1 MVQTLVASE
10 VIAPELQNSL
20 LSKIDNA
27 QASSSK
33 ENICAAVN
41 ELGALKN
48 QIAAQRGKKISDAAA
63 ALLTE
68 YANNIIAKLLAQLPV
83 GEGC

>member
-1 MVQTLVASE
+1 MVNTLVVSE

-27 QASSSK
+27 QKSSSK
-33 ENICAAVN
+33 ENLCAAVH
-41 ELGALKN
+41 GVKAFQN
-48 QIAAQRGKKISDAAA
+48 QIAAQRGKKISEKAAD
-63 ALLTE
+63 LLIS
-68 YANNIIAKLLAQLPV
+68 YGNNIIAKLLAQLPK